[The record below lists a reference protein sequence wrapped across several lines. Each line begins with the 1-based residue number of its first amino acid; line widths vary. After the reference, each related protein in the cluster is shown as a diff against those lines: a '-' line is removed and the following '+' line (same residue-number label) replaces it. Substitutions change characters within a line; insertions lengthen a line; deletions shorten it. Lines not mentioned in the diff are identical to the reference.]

1 MKKLILFWIVVAA
14 AARALHAMT
23 YDEFKSEISAAPDGG
38 TVVLANDVTY
48 DSALPSISKR
58 ITITSPAGSTN
69 TLLRASS
76 YTGLLLTM
84 GDASADITLS
94 RIAFDGNKAA
104 GRTGRAISMTA
115 GRLTLGAGAAIRNFD
130 FGYNSG
136 GIYVATDGVFVMD
149 EGSEISGC
157 DYGYGSHFAMI
168 LLGNR
173 HAQLAAGEPDGV
185 FEMNGGLI
193 SGNAGHSSQTT
204 GDYDGVIYL
213 YSYEQNNC
221 VLRLNGGLITG
232 NTSDSSCAGICTICG
247 TVYIGG
253 DSCVTGNVGGVVND
267 IYNSRSDIYVADG
280 YRGRAT
286 IVPRGTPV
294 DGRTA
299 EKMQKLTDSPEIGA
313 GNISAQVN
321 PTLVLGGYYDGT
333 GLYWQKAIG
342 MADGVFRCGQKEE
355 LVAAVTN
362 GGCICIERDQ
372 VLNGVR
378 IPNGKSVTVRSG
390 SGERWTLSRASTAQF
405 FVALTNATLRLE
417 AVVLDGCG
425 MEGMIFGIA
434 PDATIILGD
443 GAEVLNGKHT
453 TGPGIASLTV
463 NGAKFVMEE
472 GSAIRDC
479 SATSTGG
486 YGALIRVGNN
496 TAFATP
502 PRFEMSGGLITNCT
516 SAATGAA
523 SSGWGGMIYVQLG
536 VFEMTGGKIAGN
548 SCSGSCAGVQHYR
561 GTVRISGPARIEN
574 NEGAAPDIYRSGGGN
589 SVMLSMFGDFRGHVG
604 ISSGDQGVGQESPIT
619 IEEGAT
625 GAWGFFPAA
634 NGSDRTLVGT
644 PNAAETKVSWTA
656 ATGWIDGDGVASAAD
671 AQTAWGAVTLTLD
684 ERGIAALPHTFAG
697 SARGVDSAVSLVF
710 DPEGFKS
717 SPLLPLRLVAA
728 EGGSLSGTWS
738 FNMPQPRRGRWYV
751 MPVFAGGGVS
761 AYELRF
767 SPPGMKLTIR

>member
-1 MKKLILFWIVVAA
+1 MNMKSWMMFGIIAAMAA
-14 AARALHAMT
+14 AQAMT
-23 YDEFKSEISAAPDGG
+23 YSEFKEAVTAAQDGG
-38 TVVLANDVTY
+38 MVVLENDVMY

-58 ITITSPAGSTN
+58 ITITSPAGATN

-157 DYGYGSHFAMI
+157 DYGYGAHFAMI

-173 HAQLAAGEPDGV
+173 SAQLAAGEPDGV

-193 SGNAGHSSQTT
+193 TGNAGHSSQTT

-280 YRGRAT
+280 YRGRTT

-342 MADGVFRCGQKEE
+342 TADGVFRCGQKEE

-390 SGERWTLSRASTAQF
+390 PGERWTLSRASTAQF
-405 FVALTNATLRLE
+405 FVALTNATLRFE
-417 AVVLDGCG
+417 EVILDGCG

-443 GAEVLNGKHT
+443 GAEVCNGYHT

-472 GSAIRDC
+472 GSVIRDC
-479 SATSTGG
+479 VATSAGG
-486 YGALIRVGNN
+486 YGALLRIGNN
-496 TAFATP
+496 TTFETP
-502 PRFEMSGGLITNCT
+502 PRLEMSGGLITNCT

-523 SSGWGGMIYVQLG
+523 SGGYGGMIYVQKG

-548 SCSGSCAGVQHYR
+548 VCEGSCAGVQHYQ
-561 GTVRISGPARIEN
+561 GTIRLSGKARIEN
-574 NEGAAPDIYRSGGGN
+574 NPGAAPDLYKSGGSSYQL
-589 SVMLSMFGDFRGHVG
+589 SVFGDFRGHVG
-604 ISSGDQGVGQESPIT
+604 ISSGNQGVGQESPIT
-619 IEEGAT
+619 IATGAT

-697 SARGVDSAVSLVF
+697 SALGVDSAVSLVF

-767 SPPGMKLTIR
+767 SPPGMKVMIR